1 MQVLVTG
8 GAGFLGMRLVR
19 ALLDRGRLG
28 RDGVDQ
34 RIEGITVLDVT
45 APQALR
51 DDRLTVITGDIS
63 DRALIERVV
72 TPEIGVVYHLAA
84 VVSAMAEAE
93 FDLGLRINVDA
104 TRLLLDACR
113 KSASRPV
120 LVFTSSVAVFGGE
133 LPETVLDTTA
143 PRPQSSYGTQ
153 KAIGELLVADYT
165 RKGFVDGRVLR
176 LPTITVRPGRPNA
189 AASSFASGIVR
200 EPLNGEHAVC
210 PVDPAT
216 RLWVMSP
223 ATAIACLTL
232 AGELPAERLG
242 SDRVINLP
250 GLCVTPAGMVASLAR
265 IAGPDVAARVGWQ
278 REPRIER
285 IVASWPGAWDTARAL
300 SLGFPADESI
310 DGIVSGYVEES
321 RGRPQLLGEEH
332 LS

>member
-1 MQVLVTG
+1 MKVLVTG

-19 ALLDRGRLG
+19 ALLDRGRLA
-28 RDGVDQ
+28 RDGVDE
-34 RIEGITVLDVT
+34 RIDRITVLDVA
-45 APQALR
+45 APQGLR

-63 DRALIERVV
+63 DPALIERVV
-72 TPEIGVVYHLAA
+72 THDLGVVYHLAA

-113 KSASRPV
+113 NASRPV
-120 LVFTSSVAVFGGE
+120 LVFTSSVAVFGGD
-133 LPETVLDTTA
+133 LPATVLDTTA
-143 PRPQSSYGTQ
+143 LRPQSSYGTQ
-153 KAIGELLVADYT
+153 KAIGELLIADYT

-176 LPTITVRPGRPNA
+176 LPTISVRPGRPNA
-189 AASSFASGIVR
+189 AASSFASGIIR
-200 EPLNGEHAVC
+200 EPLNGERAVC

-232 AGELPAERLG
+232 AAELPAERLG

-250 GLCVTPAGMVASLAR
+250 GLCVTPAEMVASLAR
-265 IAGPDVAARVGWQ
+265 IAGPEAAARVDWQ
-278 REPRIER
+278 RDPRIER
-285 IVASWPGAWDTARAL
+285 IVASWPGAWDTARAR
-300 SLGFPADESI
+300 SLGFPADESF

-321 RGRPQLLGEEH
+321 RGRTQLLREEH
-332 LS
+332 LP